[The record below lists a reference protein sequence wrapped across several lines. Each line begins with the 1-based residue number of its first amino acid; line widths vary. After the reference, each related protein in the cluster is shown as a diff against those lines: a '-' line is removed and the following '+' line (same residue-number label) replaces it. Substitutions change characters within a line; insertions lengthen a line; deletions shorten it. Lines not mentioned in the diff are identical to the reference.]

1 MTLTDPIA
9 DMLSRIMNAI
19 RGRGEAV
26 EMPSSKLKA
35 RIADILKKEGYIS
48 DFEEAVKSGRKV
60 LRLKFKLSGKAK
72 NAINM
77 MKRVSSPGRH
87 IYVTGA
93 KLPRVQSGFGTAV
106 ITTSKGIMPDKEA
119 RKLKIGGEVLFYVW

>member
-1 MTLTDPIA
+1 MALTDPIA
-9 DMLSRIMNAI
+9 DMLSRIMNGI
-19 RGRGEAV
+19 RARSEGV
-26 EMPSSKLKA
+26 EVPSSKVKS
-35 RIADILKKEGYIS
+35 RIADVLKKEGYIS
-48 DFEEAVKSGRKV
+48 DFAEVVKAGRKV
-60 LRLKFKLSGKAK
+60 LKLRFKYNAKSK

-77 MKRVSSPGRH
+77 IRRISSPGRH
-87 IYVTGA
+87 IYVRGT

>member
-9 DMLSRIMNAI
+9 DMLSRIMNGI
-19 RGRGEAV
+19 RGRSEGV
-26 EMPSSKLKA
+26 EIPSSKMKA
-35 RIADILKKEGYIS
+35 KIAEILKKEGYIS
-48 DFEEAVKSGRKV
+48 DFEEAVKTGRKV
-60 LRLKFKLSGKAK
+60 LKLRFKYNGKSK

-77 MKRVSSPGRH
+77 VKRVSSPGRH
-87 IYVTGA
+87 IYVRGG
-93 KLPRVQSGFGTAV
+93 KVPKVQSGFGTAV